1 MVQPSAITACE
12 DAALDEARPLSRGP
26 RMDPQLSQQLRTRLQ
41 SLSDQ
46 AVRMTIPNG
55 TSPTAMKSRILR
67 VAAELGLPMT
77 IRRVSSGLLCWHSS
91 DADMHH
97 AREIAN
103 RLQTAQRG
111 QHARQGRGRRRT
123 SPQPRTSRP
132 RYIPRS
138 ILICSRHP
146 KSLKRGWRGCFSYGE
161 DCLGTLLSMYI
172 YYS

>member
-1 MVQPSAITACE
+1 MVQPSAITTFE

-77 IRRVSSGLLCWHSS
+77 IRRVSSGLLLWRSS
-91 DADMHH
+91 NADMHH

-103 RLQTAQRG
+103 RLQTAQRRR
-111 QHARQGRGRRRT
+111 QRRQGTRRRG
-123 SPQPRTSRP
+123 SRGTP
-132 RYIPRS
+132 ITRGDREGGDQMIHLSCHRLTHSTPLQTAVFCGVRS
-138 ILICSRHP
+138 MLHIV
-146 KSLKRGWRGCFSYGE
+146 WQF
-161 DCLGTLLSMYI
+161 
-172 YYS
+172 